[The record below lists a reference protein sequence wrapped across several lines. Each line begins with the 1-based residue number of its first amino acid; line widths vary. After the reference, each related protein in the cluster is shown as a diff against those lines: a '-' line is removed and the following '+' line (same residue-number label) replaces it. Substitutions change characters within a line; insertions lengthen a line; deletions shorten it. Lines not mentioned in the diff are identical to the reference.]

1 MPDSTVVS
9 PVTGVSFD
17 GVHSYLEWGLK
28 LKKVS
33 IGMPSAKTEYI
44 DVPGMNGSL
53 DLTEQQNGGVKYGM
67 RTLEF
72 VFDSRNCNYLKW
84 TNLISRIA
92 GTIQGRE
99 RRIILDMDSGFY
111 YVGRCAIDTKKTDEV
126 LAEITIKC
134 TCEPYK
140 IDVLSSDEPWK
151 WDTFSFIDG
160 VIRSTSD
167 IQIDSSTSPGGWQ
180 KVVLNGW
187 MYNDVMRIVSNAS
200 MTVRY
205 RNYTYSVYSGDN
217 YMYDIE
223 LYEGENELYFQGKGT
238 ITIVHR
244 GGMI

>member
-1 MPDSTVVS
+1 M
-9 PVTGVSFD
+9 
-17 GVHSYLEWGLK
+17 
-28 LKKVS
+28 
-33 IGMPSAKTEYI
+33 
-44 DVPGMNGSL
+44 
-53 DLTEQQNGGVKYGM
+53 
-67 RTLEF
+67 
-72 VFDSRNCNYLKW
+72 
-84 TNLISRIA
+84 
-92 GTIQGRE
+92 
-99 RRIILDMDSGFY
+99 
-111 YVGRCAIDTKKTDEV
+111 
-126 LAEITIKC
+126 
-134 TCEPYK
+134 
-140 IDVLSSDEPWK
+140 LSSDEPWK